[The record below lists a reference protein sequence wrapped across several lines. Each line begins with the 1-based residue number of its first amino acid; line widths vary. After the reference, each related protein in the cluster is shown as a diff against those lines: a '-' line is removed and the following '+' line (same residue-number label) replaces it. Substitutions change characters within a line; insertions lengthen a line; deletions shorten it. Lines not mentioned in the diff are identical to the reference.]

1 MRGSPYPNLSLWQQH
16 LKEAMSDHAIDLQ
29 RVTKVYKRRVRALD
43 GIEMHVKRG
52 EIFGLLGPNGAGKST
67 LVKIIMSVVR
77 PTQADGQVLGRP
89 VGSKA
94 SLARVGYWPEHHR

>member
-1 MRGSPYPNLSLWQQH
+1 MP
-16 LKEAMSDHAIDLQ
+16 EHAIDLQ

-43 GIEMHVKRG
+43 GIEMHVKQG

-67 LVKIIMSVVR
+67 LVKIMMSVVR
-77 PTQADGQVLGRP
+77 PTAAEGRVMGQP

-94 SLARVGYWPEHHR
+94 